1 MRSVGEPRLRLH
13 RQQPIRISA
22 ESVTLAIASLIV
34 AILVALIILIWVTE
48 SNEDPIIA
56 ITRDRAIQEARGQYY
71 VPFTVINE
79 GGKTAEAV
87 AIVAELKINGQV
99 EETGEQEIDFLS
111 SQEKEEG
118 VFIFKRDP
126 QAGELTIRASGYKL
140 P

>member
-1 MRSVGEPRLRLH
+1 MRSAREPRLRLH
-13 RQQPIRISA
+13 RQQLLHISA

-34 AILVALIILIWVTE
+34 ATLVALIIFIWITE
-48 SNEDPIIA
+48 SDEDPIIA
-56 ITRDRAIQEARGQYY
+56 IIRDQAIHEAQGQYY
-71 VPFTVINE
+71 VPFTVANE

-99 EETGEQEIDFLS
+99 EESGEQEIDFLS

-118 VFIFKRDP
+118 VFIFKHNP